1 MHMLQ
6 MVNLR
11 KDPEGNNIF
20 TTTNPSIPSIMG
32 TESNQKLLDL
42 TQRVKEL
49 ESELERYQVCTH
61 THTVKEGGEGGREG
75 GREGDLTHHY
85 RCIRCTHINTHTQ
98 RE

>member
-75 GREGDLTHHY
+75 GRET
-85 RCIRCTHINTHTQ
+85 
-98 RE
+98 

>member
-75 GREGDLTHHY
+75 GRLNTSLQVHQVHTHK
-85 RCIRCTHINTHTQ
+85 HIHTQ

>member
-61 THTVKEGGEGGREG
+61 THTVKEGGEGGRLNTSLQVHQMHTHKHIHTE
-75 GREGDLTHHY
+75 RE
-85 RCIRCTHINTHTQ
+85 
-98 RE
+98 